1 MKVTVENG
9 ENQQVTLTIEV
20 EAAEVNKAVDQACKR
35 LANRVSIPGFRKGK
49 APRMIVERH
58 VGKDAVLQEA
68 FDIVAPKALSKAFDE
83 QKIDPVTR
91 PSVDIETLEE
101 GKDLVFKA
109 TVTPRPEVKLGD
121 YKGLNVPKNEVN
133 ITDEDVEKQLKTFQD
148 RQGKLVDAPE
158 GAEVKDGDFTTL
170 DFKGFVD
177 GEAFDGGE
185 GKDYPLQ
192 IGSNSFIPGFEDQL
206 VGAKIG
212 EERDVNVKF
221 PEEYQ
226 AEELAGKDATFKIKL
241 HEVQY
246 KELPELDDD
255 FAKDVSEYDTLDELK
270 DSIRKGIETNHEK
283 QADQKVENDLIDQVV
298 GGMKAEIPDAMIESR
313 IEELVQDFQYRIS
326 QQGLKLEQYL
336 QYMGMT
342 MEQFKEQFREQADKQ
357 VKMRLAMEAVVA
369 KESIEATEEEFEAEI
384 KRIAD
389 AYQMEADKVKSL
401 VDAAA
406 VKKDLAV
413 NKAIDF
419 VKSKANIVAGAAE
432 EKKPAKKTTR
442 KTTKKAAAKQD
453 EEPKEEEN
461 KGE

>member
-20 EAAEVNKAVDQACKR
+20 EAAEVNKAVEQACKR

-58 VGKDAVLQEA
+58 VGEDAVLQEA

-101 GKDLVFKA
+101 GRDLVFKA

-221 PEEYQ
+221 PEEYH
-226 AEELAGKDATFKIKL
+226 AKELAGKDATFKCTIRSIKT
-241 HEVQY
+241 
-246 KELPELDDD
+246 KELPAIDDEL
-255 FAKDVSEYDTLDELK
+255 AKKVSKFETLDELK
-270 DSIRKGIETNHEK
+270 ADIRKNLEENAERTAEN
-283 QADQKVENDLIDQVV
+283 DQKSAAIEMATNNITVDIPAVMIDNRVT
-298 GGMKAEIPDAMIESR
+298 AMIQEMAMR
-313 IEELVQDFQYRIS
+313 LE
-326 QQGLKLEQYL
+326 QQGMKLEQYL
-336 QYMGMT
+336 QYAGT
-342 MEQFKEQFREQADKQ
+342 DIAKLREQYRETAEKNVKTDLMLEEVAKAENIKVEAKDLDEEVAAMAAAYGATPQQVQKIIKEQG
-357 VKMRLAMEAVVA
+357 
-369 KESIEATEEEFEAEI
+369 
-384 KRIAD
+384 RIG
-389 AYQMEADKVKSL
+389 
-401 VDAAA
+401 
-406 VKKDLAV
+406 DLAASV
-413 NKAIDF
+413 LR
-419 VKSKANIVAGAAE
+419 
-432 EKKPAKKTTR
+432 KKT
-442 KTTKKAAAKQD
+442 AQFIIDNIAK
-453 EEPKEEEN
+453 
-461 KGE
+461 

>member
-20 EAAEVNKAVDQACKR
+20 EAAEVNKAVEQACKR

-212 EERDVNVKF
+212 KERDVNVKF
-221 PEEYQ
+221 PEEYH
-226 AEELAGKDATFKIKL
+226 AKELAGKDATFKCTIRSIKT
-241 HEVQY
+241 
-246 KELPELDDD
+246 KELPAIDDEL
-255 FAKDVSEYDTLDELK
+255 AKKVSKFETLDELK
-270 DSIRKGIETNHEK
+270 ADIRKNLEENAERTAEN
-283 QADQKVENDLIDQVV
+283 DQKSAAIEMATNNITVDIPAVMIDNRVT
-298 GGMKAEIPDAMIESR
+298 AMIQEMAMR
-313 IEELVQDFQYRIS
+313 LE
-326 QQGLKLEQYL
+326 QQGMKLEQYL
-336 QYMGMT
+336 QYAGT
-342 MEQFKEQFREQADKQ
+342 DIAKLREQYRETAEKNVKTDLMLEEVAKAEDIKVEAKDLDEEVAAMAAAYGATPQQVQKIIKEQG
-357 VKMRLAMEAVVA
+357 
-369 KESIEATEEEFEAEI
+369 
-384 KRIAD
+384 RIG
-389 AYQMEADKVKSL
+389 
-401 VDAAA
+401 
-406 VKKDLAV
+406 DLAASV
-413 NKAIDF
+413 LR
-419 VKSKANIVAGAAE
+419 
-432 EKKPAKKTTR
+432 KKT
-442 KTTKKAAAKQD
+442 AQFIIDNIAK
-453 EEPKEEEN
+453 
-461 KGE
+461 

>member
-20 EAAEVNKAVDQACKR
+20 EAAEVNKAVEQACKR

-221 PEEYQ
+221 PEEYH
-226 AEELAGKDATFKIKL
+226 AKELAGKDATFRCTIRSIKT
-241 HEVQY
+241 
-246 KELPELDDD
+246 KELPAIDDEL
-255 FAKDVSEYDTLDELK
+255 AKKVSKFETLDELK
-270 DSIRKGIETNHEK
+270 ADIRKNLEENAERTAEN
-283 QADQKVENDLIDQVV
+283 DQKSAAIEMATNNITVDIPAVMIDNRVT
-298 GGMKAEIPDAMIESR
+298 AMIQEMAMR
-313 IEELVQDFQYRIS
+313 LE
-326 QQGLKLEQYL
+326 QQGMKLEQYL
-336 QYMGMT
+336 QYAGT
-342 MEQFKEQFREQADKQ
+342 DIAKLREQYRETAEKNVKTDLMLEEVAKAEDIKVEAKDLDEEVAAMAAAYGATPQQVQKIIKEQG
-357 VKMRLAMEAVVA
+357 
-369 KESIEATEEEFEAEI
+369 
-384 KRIAD
+384 RIG
-389 AYQMEADKVKSL
+389 
-401 VDAAA
+401 
-406 VKKDLAV
+406 DLAASV
-413 NKAIDF
+413 LR
-419 VKSKANIVAGAAE
+419 
-432 EKKPAKKTTR
+432 KKT
-442 KTTKKAAAKQD
+442 AQFIIDNIAK
-453 EEPKEEEN
+453 
-461 KGE
+461 

>member
-221 PEEYQ
+221 PEEYH
-226 AEELAGKDATFKIKL
+226 AKELAGKDATFKCTIRSIKT
-241 HEVQY
+241 
-246 KELPELDDD
+246 KELPAIDDEL
-255 FAKDVSEYDTLDELK
+255 AKKVSKFETLDELK
-270 DSIRKGIETNHEK
+270 ADIRKNLEENAERTAEN
-283 QADQKVENDLIDQVV
+283 DQKSAAIEMATNNITVDIPAVMIDNRVT
-298 GGMKAEIPDAMIESR
+298 AMIQEMAMR
-313 IEELVQDFQYRIS
+313 LE
-326 QQGLKLEQYL
+326 QQGMKLEQYL
-336 QYMGMT
+336 QYAGT
-342 MEQFKEQFREQADKQ
+342 DIAKLREQYRETAEKNVKTDLMLEEVAKAEGIKVEAKDLDEEVAAMAAAYGATPQQVQKIIKEQG
-357 VKMRLAMEAVVA
+357 
-369 KESIEATEEEFEAEI
+369 
-384 KRIAD
+384 RIG
-389 AYQMEADKVKSL
+389 
-401 VDAAA
+401 
-406 VKKDLAV
+406 DLAASV
-413 NKAIDF
+413 LR
-419 VKSKANIVAGAAE
+419 
-432 EKKPAKKTTR
+432 KKT
-442 KTTKKAAAKQD
+442 AQFIIDNIAK
-453 EEPKEEEN
+453 
-461 KGE
+461 

>member
-9 ENQQVTLTIEV
+9 ENQQVTLMIEV
-20 EAAEVNKAVDQACKR
+20 EAAEVNKAVEQACKR

-221 PEEYQ
+221 PEEYH
-226 AEELAGKDATFKIKL
+226 AKELAGKDATFKCTIRSIKT
-241 HEVQY
+241 
-246 KELPELDDD
+246 KELPAIDDEL
-255 FAKDVSEYDTLDELK
+255 AKKVSKFETLDELK
-270 DSIRKGIETNHEK
+270 ADIRKNLEENAERTAEN
-283 QADQKVENDLIDQVV
+283 DQKSAAIEMATNNITVDIPAVMIDNRVT
-298 GGMKAEIPDAMIESR
+298 AMIQEMAMR
-313 IEELVQDFQYRIS
+313 LE
-326 QQGLKLEQYL
+326 QQGMKLEQYL
-336 QYMGMT
+336 QYAGT
-342 MEQFKEQFREQADKQ
+342 DIAKLREQYRETAEKNVKTDLMLEEVAKAEDIKVEAKDLDEEVAAMAAAYGATPQQVQKIIKEQG
-357 VKMRLAMEAVVA
+357 
-369 KESIEATEEEFEAEI
+369 
-384 KRIAD
+384 RIG
-389 AYQMEADKVKSL
+389 
-401 VDAAA
+401 
-406 VKKDLAV
+406 DLAASV
-413 NKAIDF
+413 LR
-419 VKSKANIVAGAAE
+419 
-432 EKKPAKKTTR
+432 KKT
-442 KTTKKAAAKQD
+442 AQFIIDNIA
-453 EEPKEEEN
+453 N
-461 KGE
+461 KIPDMGVYL

>member
-9 ENQQVTLTIEV
+9 ENQQVTLMIEV
-20 EAAEVNKAVDQACKR
+20 EAAEVNKAVEQACKR

-221 PEEYQ
+221 PEEYH
-226 AEELAGKDATFKIKL
+226 AKELAGKDATFKCTIRSIKT
-241 HEVQY
+241 
-246 KELPELDDD
+246 KELPAIDDEL
-255 FAKDVSEYDTLDELK
+255 AKKVSKFETLDELK
-270 DSIRKGIETNHEK
+270 ADIRKNLEENAERTAEN
-283 QADQKVENDLIDQVV
+283 DQKSAAIEMATNNITVDIPAVMIDNRVT
-298 GGMKAEIPDAMIESR
+298 AMIQEMAMR
-313 IEELVQDFQYRIS
+313 LE
-326 QQGLKLEQYL
+326 QQGMKLEQYL
-336 QYMGMT
+336 QYAGT
-342 MEQFKEQFREQADKQ
+342 DIAKLREQYRETAEKNVKTDLMLEEVAKAEDIKVEAKDLDEEVAAMAAAYGATPQQVQKIIKEQG
-357 VKMRLAMEAVVA
+357 
-369 KESIEATEEEFEAEI
+369 
-384 KRIAD
+384 RIG
-389 AYQMEADKVKSL
+389 
-401 VDAAA
+401 
-406 VKKDLAV
+406 DLAASV
-413 NKAIDF
+413 LR
-419 VKSKANIVAGAAE
+419 
-432 EKKPAKKTTR
+432 KKT
-442 KTTKKAAAKQD
+442 AQFIIDNIAK
-453 EEPKEEEN
+453 
-461 KGE
+461 

>member
-221 PEEYQ
+221 PEEYH
-226 AEELAGKDATFKIKL
+226 AKELAGKDATFKCTIRSIKT
-241 HEVQY
+241 
-246 KELPELDDD
+246 KELPAIDDEL
-255 FAKDVSEYDTLDELK
+255 AKKVSKFEMLDELK
-270 DSIRKGIETNHEK
+270 ADIRKNLEENAERTAEN
-283 QADQKVENDLIDQVV
+283 DQKSAAIEMATNNITVDIPAVMIDNRVT
-298 GGMKAEIPDAMIESR
+298 AMIQEMAMR
-313 IEELVQDFQYRIS
+313 LE
-326 QQGLKLEQYL
+326 QQGMKLEQYL
-336 QYMGMT
+336 QYAGT
-342 MEQFKEQFREQADKQ
+342 DIAKLREQYRETAEKNVKTDLMLEEVAKAEDIKVEAKDLDEEVAAMAAAYGATPQQVQKIIKEQG
-357 VKMRLAMEAVVA
+357 
-369 KESIEATEEEFEAEI
+369 
-384 KRIAD
+384 RIG
-389 AYQMEADKVKSL
+389 
-401 VDAAA
+401 
-406 VKKDLAV
+406 DLAASV
-413 NKAIDF
+413 LR
-419 VKSKANIVAGAAE
+419 
-432 EKKPAKKTTR
+432 KKT
-442 KTTKKAAAKQD
+442 AQFIIDNIAK
-453 EEPKEEEN
+453 
-461 KGE
+461 

>member
-20 EAAEVNKAVDQACKR
+20 EAAEVNKAVEQACKR

-221 PEEYQ
+221 PEEYH
-226 AEELAGKDATFKIKL
+226 AKELAGKDATFKCTIRSIKT
-241 HEVQY
+241 
-246 KELPELDDD
+246 KELPAIDDEL
-255 FAKDVSEYDTLDELK
+255 AKKVSKFETLDELK
-270 DSIRKGIETNHEK
+270 ADIRKNLEENAERTAEN
-283 QADQKVENDLIDQVV
+283 DQKSAAIEMAANNITVDIPAVMIDNRVT
-298 GGMKAEIPDAMIESR
+298 AMIQEMAMR
-313 IEELVQDFQYRIS
+313 LE
-326 QQGLKLEQYL
+326 QQGMKLEQYL
-336 QYMGMT
+336 QYAGT
-342 MEQFKEQFREQADKQ
+342 DIAKLREQYRESAEKNVKTDLMLEEVAKAEDIKVEAKDLDEEVAAMAAAYGATPQQVQKIIKEQG
-357 VKMRLAMEAVVA
+357 
-369 KESIEATEEEFEAEI
+369 
-384 KRIAD
+384 RIG
-389 AYQMEADKVKSL
+389 
-401 VDAAA
+401 
-406 VKKDLAV
+406 DLAASV
-413 NKAIDF
+413 LR
-419 VKSKANIVAGAAE
+419 
-432 EKKPAKKTTR
+432 KKT
-442 KTTKKAAAKQD
+442 AQFIIDNIAK
-453 EEPKEEEN
+453 
-461 KGE
+461 

>member
-121 YKGLNVPKNEVN
+121 YKGLNVPKNEVS

-192 IGSNSFIPGFEDQL
+192 IGSNSVIPGFEDQL

-221 PEEYQ
+221 PEEYH
-226 AEELAGKDATFKIKL
+226 AKELAGKDATFKCTIRSIKT
-241 HEVQY
+241 
-246 KELPELDDD
+246 KELPAIDDEL
-255 FAKDVSEYDTLDELK
+255 AKKVSKFETLDELK
-270 DSIRKGIETNHEK
+270 ADIRKNLEENAERTAEN
-283 QADQKVENDLIDQVV
+283 DQKSAAIEMATNNITVDIPAVMIDNRVT
-298 GGMKAEIPDAMIESR
+298 AMIQEMAMR
-313 IEELVQDFQYRIS
+313 LE
-326 QQGLKLEQYL
+326 QQGMKLEQYL
-336 QYMGMT
+336 QYAGT
-342 MEQFKEQFREQADKQ
+342 DIAKLREQYRETAEKNVKTDLMLEEVAKAEDIKVEAKDLDEEVAAMAAAYGATPQQVQKIIKEQG
-357 VKMRLAMEAVVA
+357 
-369 KESIEATEEEFEAEI
+369 
-384 KRIAD
+384 RIG
-389 AYQMEADKVKSL
+389 
-401 VDAAA
+401 
-406 VKKDLAV
+406 DLAASV
-413 NKAIDF
+413 LR
-419 VKSKANIVAGAAE
+419 
-432 EKKPAKKTTR
+432 KKT
-442 KTTKKAAAKQD
+442 AQFIIDNIAK
-453 EEPKEEEN
+453 
-461 KGE
+461 

>member
-49 APRMIVERH
+49 VPRMIVERH

-121 YKGLNVPKNEVN
+121 YKGLNVPKNEVS

-221 PEEYQ
+221 PEEYH
-226 AEELAGKDATFKIKL
+226 AKELAGKDATFKCTIRSIKT
-241 HEVQY
+241 
-246 KELPELDDD
+246 KELPAIDDEL
-255 FAKDVSEYDTLDELK
+255 AKKVSKFETLDELK
-270 DSIRKGIETNHEK
+270 ADIRKNLEENAERTAEN
-283 QADQKVENDLIDQVV
+283 DQKSAAIEMATNNITVDIPAVMIDNRVT
-298 GGMKAEIPDAMIESR
+298 AMIQEMAMR
-313 IEELVQDFQYRIS
+313 LE
-326 QQGLKLEQYL
+326 QQGMKLEQYL
-336 QYMGMT
+336 QYAGT
-342 MEQFKEQFREQADKQ
+342 DIAKLREQYRETAEKNVKTDLMLEEVAKAEDIKVEAKDLDEEVAAMAAAYGATPQQVQKIIKEQG
-357 VKMRLAMEAVVA
+357 
-369 KESIEATEEEFEAEI
+369 
-384 KRIAD
+384 RIG
-389 AYQMEADKVKSL
+389 
-401 VDAAA
+401 
-406 VKKDLAV
+406 DLAASV
-413 NKAIDF
+413 LR
-419 VKSKANIVAGAAE
+419 
-432 EKKPAKKTTR
+432 KKT
-442 KTTKKAAAKQD
+442 AQFIIDNIAK
-453 EEPKEEEN
+453 
-461 KGE
+461 

>member
-20 EAAEVNKAVDQACKR
+20 EAAEINKAVEQACKR

-91 PSVDIETLEE
+91 PNVDIETLEE

-221 PEEYQ
+221 PEEYH
-226 AEELAGKDATFKIKL
+226 AKELAGKNATFKCTIRSIKT
-241 HEVQY
+241 
-246 KELPELDDD
+246 KELPAIDDEL
-255 FAKDVSEYDTLDELK
+255 AKKVSKFETLDELK
-270 DSIRKGIETNHEK
+270 ADIRKNLEENAERTAEN
-283 QADQKVENDLIDQVV
+283 DQKSAAIEMATNNITVDIPAVMIDNRVT
-298 GGMKAEIPDAMIESR
+298 AMIQEMAMR
-313 IEELVQDFQYRIS
+313 LE
-326 QQGLKLEQYL
+326 QQGMKLEQYL
-336 QYMGMT
+336 QYAGT
-342 MEQFKEQFREQADKQ
+342 DIAKLREQYRETAEKNVKTDLMLEEVAKAEDIKVEAKDLDEEVAVMAAAYGATPQQVQKIIKEQG
-357 VKMRLAMEAVVA
+357 
-369 KESIEATEEEFEAEI
+369 
-384 KRIAD
+384 RIG
-389 AYQMEADKVKSL
+389 
-401 VDAAA
+401 
-406 VKKDLAV
+406 DLAASV
-413 NKAIDF
+413 LR
-419 VKSKANIVAGAAE
+419 
-432 EKKPAKKTTR
+432 KKT
-442 KTTKKAAAKQD
+442 AQFIIDNIAK
-453 EEPKEEEN
+453 
-461 KGE
+461 

>member
-20 EAAEVNKAVDQACKR
+20 EAAEVNKAVEQACKR

-221 PEEYQ
+221 PEEYH
-226 AEELAGKDATFKIKL
+226 AKELAGKDATFKCTIRSIKT
-241 HEVQY
+241 
-246 KELPELDDD
+246 KELPAIDDEL
-255 FAKDVSEYDTLDELK
+255 AKKVSKFETLDELK
-270 DSIRKGIETNHEK
+270 ADIRKNLEENAERTAEN
-283 QADQKVENDLIDQVV
+283 DQKSAAIEMAANNITVDIPAVMIDNRVT
-298 GGMKAEIPDAMIESR
+298 AMIQEMAMR
-313 IEELVQDFQYRIS
+313 LE
-326 QQGLKLEQYL
+326 QQGMKLEQYL
-336 QYMGMT
+336 QYAGT
-342 MEQFKEQFREQADKQ
+342 DIAKLREQYRETAEKNVKTDLMLEEVAKAENIKVEAKDLDEEVAAMAAAYGATPQQVQKIIKEQG
-357 VKMRLAMEAVVA
+357 
-369 KESIEATEEEFEAEI
+369 
-384 KRIAD
+384 RIG
-389 AYQMEADKVKSL
+389 
-401 VDAAA
+401 
-406 VKKDLAV
+406 DLAASV
-413 NKAIDF
+413 LR
-419 VKSKANIVAGAAE
+419 
-432 EKKPAKKTTR
+432 KKT
-442 KTTKKAAAKQD
+442 AQFIIDNIAK
-453 EEPKEEEN
+453 
-461 KGE
+461 

>member
-20 EAAEVNKAVDQACKR
+20 EAAEVNKAVEQACKR

-221 PEEYQ
+221 PEEYH
-226 AEELAGKDATFKIKL
+226 AKELAGKDATFKCTIRSIKT
-241 HEVQY
+241 
-246 KELPELDDD
+246 KELPAIDDEL
-255 FAKDVSEYDTLDELK
+255 AKKVSKFETLDELK
-270 DSIRKGIETNHEK
+270 ADIRKNLEENAERTAEN
-283 QADQKVENDLIDQVV
+283 DQKSAAIEMATNNITVDIPAVMIDNRVT
-298 GGMKAEIPDAMIESR
+298 AMIQEMAMR
-313 IEELVQDFQYRIS
+313 LE
-326 QQGLKLEQYL
+326 QQGMKLEQYL
-336 QYMGMT
+336 QYAGT
-342 MEQFKEQFREQADKQ
+342 DIAKLREQYRETAEKNVKTDLMLEEVAKAEDIKVEAKDLDEEVAAMAAAYGATPQQVQKIIKEQG
-357 VKMRLAMEAVVA
+357 
-369 KESIEATEEEFEAEI
+369 
-384 KRIAD
+384 RIG
-389 AYQMEADKVKSL
+389 
-401 VDAAA
+401 
-406 VKKDLAV
+406 DLAASV
-413 NKAIDF
+413 LR
-419 VKSKANIVAGAAE
+419 
-432 EKKPAKKTTR
+432 KKT
-442 KTTKKAAAKQD
+442 AQLIIDNIAK
-453 EEPKEEEN
+453 
-461 KGE
+461 

>member
-68 FDIVAPKALSKAFDE
+68 FDIVAPKAHSKAFDE
-83 QKIDPVTR
+83 QKIDAVT
-91 PSVDIETLEE
+91 PPGGDIETLEE

-121 YKGLNVPKNEVN
+121 YKGLNVPKNEVS

-221 PEEYQ
+221 PEEYH
-226 AEELAGKDATFKIKL
+226 AKELAGKDATFKCTIRSIKT
-241 HEVQY
+241 
-246 KELPELDDD
+246 KELPAIDDEL
-255 FAKDVSEYDTLDELK
+255 AKKVSKFETLDELK
-270 DSIRKGIETNHEK
+270 ADIRKNLEENAERTAEN
-283 QADQKVENDLIDQVV
+283 DQKSAAIEMATNNITVDIPAVMIDNRVT
-298 GGMKAEIPDAMIESR
+298 AMIQEMAMR
-313 IEELVQDFQYRIS
+313 LE
-326 QQGLKLEQYL
+326 QQGMKLEQYL
-336 QYMGMT
+336 QYAGTDIAKLREQYRETAEKNVKTDLMLEEVAKAEDIKVEAKDLDEEVAT
-342 MEQFKEQFREQADKQ
+342 MAAAYGATPQQVQKIIKEQG
-357 VKMRLAMEAVVA
+357 
-369 KESIEATEEEFEAEI
+369 
-384 KRIAD
+384 RIG
-389 AYQMEADKVKSL
+389 
-401 VDAAA
+401 
-406 VKKDLAV
+406 DLAASV
-413 NKAIDF
+413 LR
-419 VKSKANIVAGAAE
+419 
-432 EKKPAKKTTR
+432 KKT
-442 KTTKKAAAKQD
+442 AQFIIDNIAK
-453 EEPKEEEN
+453 
-461 KGE
+461 

>member
-101 GKDLVFKA
+101 GKALVFKA

-221 PEEYQ
+221 PEEYH
-226 AEELAGKDATFKIKL
+226 AKELAGKDATFKCTIRSIKT
-241 HEVQY
+241 
-246 KELPELDDD
+246 KELPAIDDEL
-255 FAKDVSEYDTLDELK
+255 AKKVSKFETLDELK
-270 DSIRKGIETNHEK
+270 ADIRKNLEENAERTAEN
-283 QADQKVENDLIDQVV
+283 DQKSAAIEMATNNITVDIPAVMIDNRVT
-298 GGMKAEIPDAMIESR
+298 AMIQEMAMR
-313 IEELVQDFQYRIS
+313 LE
-326 QQGLKLEQYL
+326 QQGMKLEQYL
-336 QYMGMT
+336 QYAGT
-342 MEQFKEQFREQADKQ
+342 DIAKLREQYRETAEKNVKTDLMLEEVAKAEDIKVEAKDLDEEVAAMAAAYGATPQQVQKIIKEQG
-357 VKMRLAMEAVVA
+357 
-369 KESIEATEEEFEAEI
+369 
-384 KRIAD
+384 RIG
-389 AYQMEADKVKSL
+389 
-401 VDAAA
+401 
-406 VKKDLAV
+406 DLAASV
-413 NKAIDF
+413 LR
-419 VKSKANIVAGAAE
+419 
-432 EKKPAKKTTR
+432 KKT
-442 KTTKKAAAKQD
+442 AQFIIDNIAK
-453 EEPKEEEN
+453 
-461 KGE
+461 

>member
-20 EAAEVNKAVDQACKR
+20 EAAEINKAVEQACKR

-91 PSVDIETLEE
+91 PNVDIETLEE

-170 DFKGFVD
+170 DFKGFVG

-221 PEEYQ
+221 PEEYH
-226 AEELAGKDATFKIKL
+226 AKELAGKDATFKCTIRSIKT
-241 HEVQY
+241 
-246 KELPELDDD
+246 KELPAIDDEL
-255 FAKDVSEYDTLDELK
+255 AKKVSKFETLDELK
-270 DSIRKGIETNHEK
+270 ADIRKNLEENAERTAEN
-283 QADQKVENDLIDQVV
+283 DQKSAAIEMATNNITVDIPAVMIDNRVT
-298 GGMKAEIPDAMIESR
+298 AMIQEMAMR
-313 IEELVQDFQYRIS
+313 LE
-326 QQGLKLEQYL
+326 QQGMKLEQYL
-336 QYMGMT
+336 QYAGT
-342 MEQFKEQFREQADKQ
+342 DIAKLREQYRETAEKNVKTDLMLEEVAKAEDIKVEAKDLDEEVAAMAAAYGATPQQVQKIIKEQG
-357 VKMRLAMEAVVA
+357 
-369 KESIEATEEEFEAEI
+369 
-384 KRIAD
+384 RIG
-389 AYQMEADKVKSL
+389 
-401 VDAAA
+401 
-406 VKKDLAV
+406 DLAASV
-413 NKAIDF
+413 LR
-419 VKSKANIVAGAAE
+419 
-432 EKKPAKKTTR
+432 KKT
-442 KTTKKAAAKQD
+442 AQFIIDNIAK
-453 EEPKEEEN
+453 
-461 KGE
+461 

>member
-20 EAAEVNKAVDQACKR
+20 EAAEVNKAVEQACKR

-221 PEEYQ
+221 PEEYH
-226 AEELAGKDATFKIKL
+226 AKELAGKDATFKCTIRSIKT
-241 HEVQY
+241 
-246 KELPELDDD
+246 KELPAIDDEL
-255 FAKDVSEYDTLDELK
+255 AKKVSKFETLDELK
-270 DSIRKGIETNHEK
+270 ADIRKNLEENAERTAEN
-283 QADQKVENDLIDQVV
+283 DQKSAAIEMATNNITVDIPAVMIDNRVT
-298 GGMKAEIPDAMIESR
+298 AMIQEMAMR
-313 IEELVQDFQYRIS
+313 LE
-326 QQGLKLEQYL
+326 QQGMKLEQYL
-336 QYMGMT
+336 QYAGT
-342 MEQFKEQFREQADKQ
+342 DIAKLREQYRETAEKNVKTDLMLEEVAKAEDIKVEAKDLDEEVAAMAAAYGATLQQVQKIIKEQG
-357 VKMRLAMEAVVA
+357 
-369 KESIEATEEEFEAEI
+369 
-384 KRIAD
+384 RIG
-389 AYQMEADKVKSL
+389 
-401 VDAAA
+401 
-406 VKKDLAV
+406 DLAASV
-413 NKAIDF
+413 LR
-419 VKSKANIVAGAAE
+419 
-432 EKKPAKKTTR
+432 KKT
-442 KTTKKAAAKQD
+442 AQFIIDNIAK
-453 EEPKEEEN
+453 
-461 KGE
+461 